1 MALDLNTLRN
11 VKFADL
17 RSPDVE
23 LGGLLVTSGMTNAIF
38 YTIVA
43 IAIDQDA
50 AKFGLQDS
58 SNGEAVARDDSPL
71 RPGLY
76 LIVSDQPATSSK
88 KAFFTRAMSKSTGTR
103 LESFKNQVRDRDRRC
118 VITKAEARHG
128 PVYNLWTGFESAHIV
143 PIAYSSEWR
152 RRGLSDLIT
161 VPPPPPRDKLSTPFK
176 QIPQDP
182 CIFIAK
188 GITLFFYIDDFGVAN
203 LPSYRP

>member
-103 LESFKNQVRDRDRRC
+103 LESFKNQADYKIVRFKPDTDDIAGQHLDRRLLDDARRPPDALFNWHFEQA
-118 VITKAEARHG
+118 VYANVRGSGEPIPEFDFPPGSDAMGEIMGAPKAAERMQ
-128 PVYNLWTGFESAHIV
+128 FELFTRLGASHIL
-143 PIAYSSEWR
+143 E
-152 RRGLSDLIT
+152 D
-161 VPPPPPRDKLSTPFK
+161 
-176 QIPQDP
+176 
-182 CIFIAK
+182 
-188 GITLFFYIDDFGVAN
+188 
-203 LPSYRP
+203 